1 VERGV
6 QRSPA
11 IDERQGGLDV
21 TTWTSGA
28 SRPEHDGL
36 QYHIRCRPGDVARY
50 VLLPG
55 DPARVPLIAARWA
68 EARQVAAE
76 REHVTFTGR
85 LREGGPISACSTG
98 AGGAST
104 ASALE
109 ELIAIGADTFIRVG
123 TCGAIQ
129 PGIACGDV
137 VIHTG
142 AVRLDGTS
150 PQYVRMEYPATAH
163 HLAVLALVQAA
174 EQLGARYHLGV
185 SASTA
190 SFYTG
195 QGRPGW
201 RGYTQDWI
209 EQLVPDLQR
218 AGVLNFEM
226 EAATIFT
233 MLGIYGL
240 RGGSVCAVAANRVT
254 DTFLKD
260 GVETAIDVA
269 NQAVRILETWDAEA
283 AARGKPI
290 WYPALS
296 GSRQGSRA

>member
-1 VERGV
+1 MT
-6 QRSPA
+6 A
-11 IDERQGGLDV
+11 
-21 TTWTSGA
+21 WTSTA
-28 SRPEHDGL
+28 TRPEQAGL
-36 QYHIRCRPGDVARY
+36 QYHIRCKPGDVARY

-55 DPARVPLIAARWA
+55 DPARVRLIRERWA
-68 EARQVAAE
+68 QSHEVASE
-76 REHVTFTGR
+76 REHVTATGL

-98 AGGAST
+98 AGGGST

-129 PGIACGDV
+129 PHIECGDL

-150 PQYVRMEYPATAH
+150 PQYVRTEYPAVAH
-163 HLAVLALVQAA
+163 YQVVLALVQAA
-174 EQLGARYHLGV
+174 ERLDVRYHLGV

-201 RGYTQDWI
+201 NGYTQSWM
-209 EQLVPDLQR
+209 ETLLPDLQR

-233 MLGIYGL
+233 MLGLYGL
-240 RGGSVCAVAANRVT
+240 RGGSVCAVIANRVANT
-254 DTFLKD
+254 MVKE

-269 NQAVRILETWDAEA
+269 NEATRIMQTWDADTA
-283 AARGKPI
+283 AAGRTTWFPELKTGVLPK
-290 WYPALS
+290 
-296 GSRQGSRA
+296 